1 MTRRVAYVVPAV
13 SALLL
18 AALLGADCLETR
30 QQNIASMQSAEA
42 QDLAQKG
49 WIPWSVPPEATRL
62 ELIWNLDSNARC
74 GRFRHSGPWS
84 PPGTPSAQAA
94 PPEVPRLCARLANW
108 PKAFGPD
115 VVVTGSPEGRG
126 IGFAW
131 DARAGMGFFWAP
143 R

>member
-1 MTRRVAYVVPAV
+1 MNRRVTYMVLAG
-13 SALLL
+13 SALLVAVL
-18 AALLGADCLETR
+18 FAADYLETP
-30 QQNIASMQSAEA
+30 QKNIPSMQSAEA

-49 WIPWSVPPEATRL
+49 WIPWSVPPEATSL
-62 ELIWNLDSNARC
+62 ELVWNIDTNARC
-74 GRFRHSGPWS
+74 GRFKHSGPWQ
-84 PPGTPSAQAA
+84 PPGTRSAQQA

-115 VVVTGSPEGRG
+115 TVVTNSIETQR

-131 DARAGMGFFWAP
+131 DAKAGIGFFWAP